1 MISVLLVSD
10 IRLYREGVEAALVR
24 HGGVDIVGGAAGLR
38 DALVLAARTRPNVA
52 LVDTTMPDSI
62 AFIRALRNAVPE
74 VQAVALTVNERE
86 GEVVACAEAGV
97 SGYVTRESSLDDLV
111 AAISSVV
118 RGEMLCSPRIAA
130 TLVRHVATLAATPLA
145 KPAAT
150 LTGRELEVVALLEEG
165 LSNKEIAGRLLIEA
179 ATVKNHVHNIL
190 EKLQVHGRSEAAAE
204 VRARGMSVRMSPPVQ
219 ARRTRPAATEAP

>member
-1 MISVLLVSD
+1 MIRVLLVSD

-24 HGGVDIVGGAAGLR
+24 HGGVDVVGGAAGLR
-38 DALVLAARTRPNVA
+38 DALVLAARNRPNVA

-62 AFIRALRNAVPE
+62 AFIRALRNAAPE
-74 VQAVALTVNERE
+74 VQALALTVNERE

-145 KPAAT
+145 KPPTT